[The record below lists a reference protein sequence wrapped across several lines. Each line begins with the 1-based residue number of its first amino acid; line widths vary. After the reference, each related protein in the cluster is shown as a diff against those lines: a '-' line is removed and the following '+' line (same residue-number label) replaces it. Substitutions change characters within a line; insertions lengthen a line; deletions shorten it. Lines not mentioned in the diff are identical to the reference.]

1 MAKKSNAELAQ
12 EVTQLIIDKLNI
24 THVTPDQVNI
34 ETPLFSKD
42 NELELDSIDAI
53 EIVVALQ
60 QTYGVRINDEL
71 PTREILNSIQ
81 SIVDFLIKEDATE
94 KVG

>member
-1 MAKKSNAELAQ
+1 MNQKNNAEIAK
-12 EVTQLIIDKLNI
+12 EVTQLIIEKLNI
-24 THVTPDQVNI
+24 THVTPEQVNVN
-34 ETPLFSKD
+34 TPLFSKD

-60 QTYGVRINDEL
+60 QSYGVRINDEL

-81 SIVDFLIKEDATE
+81 SIADFLIKENATE
-94 KVG
+94 KIV

>member
-1 MAKKSNAELAQ
+1 MTQKSNAEIAK
-12 EVTQLIIDKLNI
+12 EVTQLIIEKLNI
-24 THVTPDQVNI
+24 THVTPEQVNL

-60 QTYGVRINDEL
+60 QSYGVRINDEL

-81 SIVDFLIKEDATE
+81 SIVDFLIKEGATE
-94 KVG
+94 KVM